1 MSKTVNRTS
10 FSFHCFRYQVLCD
23 EK

>member
-10 FSFHCFRYQVLCD
+10 FSFQCFRYRVLCD